1 MIIDSHMHIGS
12 PDLFSEDVADFL
24 KHKGIWE
31 EVNQQMT
38 PEGLIAALDEG
49 GIDRGV
55 IFPLTFMPPDG
66 RWQKMNDLTA
76 SYVEQHPDRLIGY
89 SIVNPAD
96 IPASLRELERAFD
109 ELGFQGVKFHPSM
122 QECWAND
129 PALDPI
135 FDFLQ
140 AREKPIL
147 FHTGA
152 SLPSH
157 PDKFSRPMLLDEVA
171 VRFPDLRVILAH
183 AGRPFYQE
191 AALLMRKH
199 DHVYVDLCAN
209 RGRTG
214 GTALLEGAL
223 TFLKVYADGLKK
235 TLFASDYPVFSPAE
249 TLEDIRA
256 IAAQPRFAA
265 LDLPVLTEDELQGI
279 LGENARS
286 LLNLGS

>member
-12 PDLFSEDVADFL
+12 PELFSEDVADFL
-24 KHKGIWE
+24 KHKGLWE

-38 PEGLIAALDEG
+38 PEGLIAALDQG

-66 RWQKMNDLTA
+66 QWQKMNDLTA
-76 SYVEQHPDRLIGY
+76 SYLEQYPDRLIGF
-89 SIVNPAD
+89 SIINPAD
-96 IPASLRELERAFD
+96 VPASLQELERAFG
-109 ELGFQGVKFHPSM
+109 ELGFRGIKFHPSL

-129 PALDPI
+129 PKLDPV
-135 FDFLQ
+135 FEYCQ
-140 AREKPIL
+140 AEGKPIL

-157 PDKFSRPMLLDEVA
+157 PDKYSRPMVLDEVA
-171 VRFPDLRVILAH
+171 VRFPDLRIILAH

-199 DHVYVDLCAN
+199 EHVYVDLCAN

-223 TFLKVYADGLKK
+223 TFLKIYADGLKK
-235 TLFASDYPVFSPAE
+235 TFFASDYPVFSPAE
-249 TLEDIRA
+249 TLEDLRS

-265 LDLPVLTEDELQGI
+265 LDLPVLTEEELQGI
-279 LGENARS
+279 LGENART
-286 LLNLGS
+286 LLNLGN